1 MRKILLLFLLS
12 TFFMTTKAQLFTP
25 GTGVH
30 WNFDSLLAYA
40 ALTPDPSGN
49 FYLLNDN
56 VVILPSDTVSLNYD
70 DTIKV
75 SPTKLITVEGTLII
89 DPPQTLV
96 ITSTIP
102 SQKFMGFRFDNSLG
116 SVIRNAHILNAG
128 GVKLVY
134 SNVLFEYCTFS
145 EFDKSHSTGTIDAY
159 YSDPVIR
166 YCNFTDNAGPAVASG
181 SNGSSSP
188 QIYYSQLIHNNTSNA
203 NTPQI
208 NLGTSGTDTVR
219 IVGNTIDGFYDMG
232 GGIAISTLIGGSA
245 KAIIDSNTI
254 TNNRYG
260 IAAIGSNIRTIIRHN
275 FIADNNI
282 QGNPLQGGSGLNFQ
296 GGTTNTALI
305 SHNEISGNLWGVT
318 IQSNAQPNLGHIE
331 PDTVNIGWNK
341 IYDNGNSGLTYNL
354 YNNTPGNIKAENNY
368 WGSYIPDT
376 VESTIFHQPDDAS
389 LGLVDYMPLSPL
401 LTDVPN
407 VSTRTSG
414 ELIDLVYPNPA
425 SGTLFIRLNDKSLQP
440 ALQASISLV
449 NTLGQRIHYTTL
461 GPTEWEYRIQV
472 GSIPEGLYFLSVEM
486 GGVRD
491 VMPLLI
497 RH

>member
-1 MRKILLLFLLS
+1 MRKILFLFLLS
-12 TFFMTTKAQLFTP
+12 VFVMTAKAQLFTP

-30 WNFDSLLAYA
+30 WDFDSLLAYA

-56 VVILPSDTVSLNYD
+56 VVILPADTVSLNND

-75 SPTKLITVEGTLII
+75 SPAKLITVEGTLII
-89 DPPQTLV
+89 DPLQTLV

-102 SQKFMGFRFDNSLG
+102 SQKFMGFRFDNSTG

-145 EFDKSHSTGTIDAY
+145 AFDKSHSTGTIDAY
-159 YSDPVIR
+159 YSDPIIR
-166 YCNFTDNAGPAVASG
+166 YCNFSNNAGPAIASG

-219 IVGNTIDGFYDMG
+219 IVGNTIDGFYNMG

-260 IAAIGSNIRTIIRHN
+260 IAAIGSNISTSIRYN
-275 FIADNNI
+275 YIADNNI
-282 QGNPLQGGSGLNFQ
+282 QGNPMQGGSGLNFQ
-296 GGTTNTALI
+296 GGTTNTSLI
-305 SHNEISGNLWGVT
+305 SHNEITGNLWGVT

-331 PDTVNIGWNK
+331 PDTLNIGWNK
-341 IYDNGNSGLTYNL
+341 IYDNGNSGVIYNL

-401 LTDVPN
+401 LTELPAIYARPSGDLVDLMYPN
-407 VSTRTSG
+407 QTSG
-414 ELIDLVYPNPA
+414 LVY
-425 SGTLFIRLNDKSLQP
+425 IKLNNMIFQF
-440 ALQASISLV
+440 A
-449 NTLGQRIHYTTL
+449 
-461 GPTEWEYRIQV
+461 
-472 GSIPEGLYFLSVEM
+472 
-486 GGVRD
+486 
-491 VMPLLI
+491 
-497 RH
+497 